1 MKRGRP
7 KLPKGEK
14 REVFA
19 LRLSPAER
27 DAIERAAHVAGLGP
41 SEWARK
47 VLTEAVNGLGVI
59 T

>member
-7 KLPKGEK
+7 KLPKGER

-27 DAIERAAHVAGLGP
+27 IAIEGAAEAAGISVAK
-41 SEWARK
+41 WARRT
-47 VLTEAVNGLGVI
+47 LIAAAAR
-59 T
+59 